1 MHVHV
6 LSLLSGGAVR
16 FETAPHAR
24 IYGAEFDALW
34 QVARETLPGLV
45 VTANGAWLHAKYTD
59 YPDASGFTDIGIPF
73 GGGGL
78 VVDGGVLP
86 GRDFKGNRIVRTPE
100 FSGTAGLSYRSEE
113 HTSELQSLMRI
124 SYAVFCLKKKNK

>member
-1 MHVHV
+1 MLCLFCFQCYGDHRDLHVLTHSFPTRRSSDLV
-6 LSLLSGGAVR
+6 QFLSLLSGGAVR

-34 QVARETLPGLV
+34 QVARETLSGLV

-73 GGGGL
+73 GGGGQ
-78 VVDGGVLP
+78 DGRAECRERGCQDGSRL
-86 GRDFKGNRIVRTPE
+86 GC
-100 FSGTAGLSYRSEE
+100 A
-113 HTSELQSLMRI
+113 
-124 SYAVFCLKKKNK
+124 